1 LRLPSEEVQAHAAGE
16 GPNPK
21 GYVEMRNKGS
31 NGYGGD
37 DGGAGRWIRRL
48 GWWVRRLGS
57 WLTEVTA
64 AAVIGQGVVKLLE
77 VGPW

>member
-1 LRLPSEEVQAHAAGE
+1 
-16 GPNPK
+16 
-21 GYVEMRNKGS
+21 MRNKGS

-37 DGGAGRWIRRL
+37 DGGAGRWIRRLGWWVRRL

>member
-1 LRLPSEEVQAHAAGE
+1 
-16 GPNPK
+16 
-21 GYVEMRNKGS
+21 MRNKGS

-37 DGGAGRWIRRL
+37 DGGAGRWI
-48 GWWVRRLGS
+48 RRLGS

>member
-1 LRLPSEEVQAHAAGE
+1 M
-16 GPNPK
+16 K
-21 GYVEMRNKGS
+21 IKGS

-37 DGGAGRWIRRL
+37 GDGA
-48 GWWVRRLGS
+48 GWWVRRLCW

-77 VGPW
+77 VCPW